1 MPGWG
6 KTAQQLVELG
16 RAEFARG
23 DPQAM
28 EHGVHS

>member
-16 RAEFARG
+16 RAEFVV
-23 DPQAM
+23 QAL
-28 EHGVHS
+28 EAIKQGVYS